1 MIEYLGLNLREFSRK
16 TGIPYPTLQHYLSG
30 RSEPGTENLQKIVI
44 KFDINLNWLLTGEG
58 EMFLKKGEI
67 VDIKDTSLLNIIQF
81 LKDFWSKASE
91 KVWLEIQ
98 FEKCF
103 PEFREWL
110 LEKEQESTKKSIA
123 NQK

>member
-1 MIEYLGLNLREFSRK
+1 
-16 TGIPYPTLQHYLSG
+16 
-30 RSEPGTENLQKIVI
+30 
-44 KFDINLNWLLTGEG
+44 
-58 EMFLKKGEI
+58 MFLKKGEI